1 MTMSCYAEIFLKRC
15 SSMFLLPWFL
25 WFFISILLQICFSV
39 QCPWFILN
47 FCFVLPSTVR
57 YDSVTV
63 LLRCKSL
70 VSFLTHDV
78 PQLDPVCKPLA
89 SCVPCVGL
97 WWRHARVCRILWD
110 ASVSWV
116 FWRPL
121 AGALFTRQSRDWLTG
136 MWHSCAP
143 ALGAKY
149 TLELF
154 L

>member
-78 PQLDPVCKPLA
+78 PQLDPACKPLA

-97 WWRHARVCRILWD
+97 WWRHARVC
-110 ASVSWV
+110 ASCGTRFVGFLKASGWGS
-116 FWRPL
+116 FHQTIPWL
-121 AGALFTRQSRDWLTG
+121 AYRNVTFVCPSFRS
-136 MWHSCAP
+136 
-143 ALGAKY
+143 
-149 TLELF
+149 
-154 L
+154 